1 MMNLSNPVLLVIVST
16 VLGAVFGM
24 ASGKLAGAI
33 GK

>member
-1 MMNLSNPVLLVIVST
+1 LVVVST

-24 ASGKLAGAI
+24 ASGKLAGVL

>member
-1 MMNLSNPVLLVIVST
+1 VAVSV

-24 ASGKLAGAI
+24 ASGKLAGVL